1 MKCRIINADM
11 RAILQN
17 TVMMYLI
24 IIIPESFSW
33 KERKVIWKQE
43 SNVSLFTVLYKDNQQ
58 SGLNW
63 NFSFQRKCK
72 MALIMLD
79 PA

>member
-1 MKCRIINADM
+1 MRCRIINADI

-24 IIIPESFSW
+24 VIIPESLSW
-33 KERKVIWKQE
+33 KERKVIWKQD
-43 SNVSLFTVLYKDNQQ
+43 SNVSLYTVLYKDNQQ

-63 NFSFQRKCK
+63 NFSFQKNVK
-72 MALIMLD
+72 W
-79 PA
+79 P